1 MWLFVLHLAS
11 LQGSS
16 MLLQISVLHF
26 FLRLDNIPFWRRA
39 WLPTPVFLPGQRS
52 LAGYSPRGRNESD
65 MTERL
70 ALSLSILYGYI
81 TFYLFIHQLMDI
93 YLFIHQLM
101 DIYLFIHQLV
111 DIGIMLLWT
120 FMCKFLCEHV
130 YLILSAKILC
140 LSNFY
145 THILN

>member
-11 LQGSS
+11 FQGSS
-16 MLLQISVLHF
+16 VLLQISVLHF
-26 FLRLDNIPFWRRA
+26 FLWLDNIPFWRRA

-52 LAGYSPRGRNESD
+52 LAGYSPQGRKESD
-65 MTERL
+65 VTETL

-81 TFYLFIHQLMDI
+81 TFYLFIHKLMDI
-93 YLFIHQLM
+93 FTFWLLR
-101 DIYLFIHQLV
+101 
-111 DIGIMLLWT
+111 IMLLWT
-120 FMCKFLCEHV
+120 FMCKFLCEHI